1 MKVTMVM
8 ISSADGKTTQGNN
21 PNVYLWTSPEDQK
34 FFFSLI
40 KKNNLIVMGRETYEA
55 SKKVI
60 KLEEKKL
67 RIVLTRNQKKYLKE
81 SINGQLEFS
90 NNSPENLIKRM
101 SGLGYKKMLL
111 VGGGTING
119 LFLKQNLVD
128 EFYLTVEPKIFGT
141 GKDIVA
147 GQLLNTK
154 LQLVSIKK
162 LNKIGTILLRYTV
175 IPVKTGIQKYGF
187 PPSRE

>member
-1 MKVTMVM
+1 MNVTMVM
-8 ISSADGKTTQGNN
+8 ISSVDGKTTRGNN
-21 PNVYLWTSPEDQK
+21 PNVYLWSSPEDQR

-60 KLEEKKL
+60 RLEEKKL

-81 SINGQLEFS
+81 SIDGQLEFS
-90 NNSPENLIKRM
+90 NESPKNLIKRM
-101 SGLGYKKMLL
+101 SGSGYKKMLL

-128 EFYLTVEPKIFGT
+128 ELYLTVEPKIFGT

-147 GQLLNTK
+147 GQLLNMK
-154 LQLVSIKK
+154 LKLISIKK
-162 LNKIGTILLRYTV
+162 LNKTGTILL
-175 IPVKTGIQKYGF
+175 KYIVNK
-187 PPSRE
+187 

>member
-8 ISSADGKTTQGNN
+8 ISSVDGKTTQGNN

-67 RIVLTRNQKKYLKE
+67 RIVLTRNQKKYLKK

-90 NNSPENLIKRM
+90 KDSPENLIKRM
-101 SGLGYKKMLL
+101 SGSGYKKMLL
-111 VGGGTING
+111 VGGGTVNG

-128 EFYLTVEPKIFGT
+128 EFYLTVEPKIFGI

-147 GQLLNTK
+147 GQLLNISMT
-154 LQLVSIKK
+154 LIGIKK
-162 LNKIGTILLRYTV
+162 INTKGTLLLQYR
-175 IPVKTGIQKYGF
+175 IKK
-187 PPSRE
+187 

>member
-8 ISSADGKTTQGNN
+8 ISSVDGKTTQGNN

-90 NNSPENLIKRM
+90 NDSPENLIKRM

-119 LFLKQNLVD
+119 LFLKKNLVD

-154 LQLVSIKK
+154 MELVSVKK
-162 LNKIGTILLRYTV
+162 LNKTGTILLRYIV
-175 IPVKTGIQKYGF
+175 IPVKTGIQKHGF